1 MGSVS
6 RFKKGDLVQ
15 IDSEWKEIGNPSLFR
30 IRSISRDGVATLG
43 QLSDQHSGYI
53 GIDTT
58 IGVDDPDLVA
68 PYPEVLAM
76 YPNWS
81 STSAK
86 DGAGSARD

>member
-1 MGSVS
+1 MASVS

-15 IDSEWKEIGNPSLFR
+15 IDSEWTEIGNPSLFR

-76 YPNWS
+76 YPNYS
-81 STSAK
+81 GPSVK
-86 DGAGSARD
+86 DGAGSAGD

>member
-1 MGSVS
+1 M
-6 RFKKGDLVQ
+6 
-15 IDSEWKEIGNPSLFR
+15 
-30 IRSISRDGVATLG
+30 SRDGVATLG

-68 PYPEVLAM
+68 PYPAVLAM

-86 DGAGSARD
+86 DGAGSGT